1 MIGASFPATPAPAA
15 TAAAAPEH
23 ATATT
28 DAGTS
33 SRADGDAVT
42 ANGPS
47 STSSGK
53 APNNRD
59 ATQVNAATQRDVA
72 AQDRKAGDDAS
83 PGDFANL
90 LAANGAV
97 DTTSDTATKPTSTE
111 PDATTEPPAMPTLP
125 DQLLALLS
133 GSWATAA
140 KPASTAPTSA
150 APNGNASTPTPQL
163 PAATTAGALP
173 LAAAPTTTAAADA
186 SGESF
191 AALARLAADA
201 LGAASGPADK
211 PGAQTTDASS
221 LPDGLALTTAS
232 PIAAPARASVLA
244 PAVALAMPADAD
256 AGFDDGFGA
265 RIAWMAEQRIG
276 HAEIRLNPEHVG
288 PIDVRVQ
295 LDGNRVMAE
304 FHSAH
309 VEVRRAIEASM
320 PQLREMLGQHG
331 LQLGHADVGQRHA
344 QGQPASRGGFA
355 DLAGDRDGDDG
366 IARTPV
372 IAPLRSRGL
381 LDEYA

>member
-1 MIGASFPATPAPAA
+1 MIGASFPATQTPAA
-15 TAAAAPEH
+15 TAVAPDH

-47 STSSGK
+47 STSSVKG
-53 APNNRD
+53 PSGRD
-59 ATQVNAATQRDVA
+59 AAQVNAATQRDAA

-111 PDATTEPPAMPTLP
+111 PDATTEPPATPTLP

-150 APNGNASTPTPQL
+150 APNGNASTPTPHL
-163 PAATTAGALP
+163 PAATAAGALP
-173 LAAAPTTTAAADA
+173 LAVPATAAAA
-186 SGESF
+186 AETGESF
-191 AALARLAADA
+191 AALAKLATDA
-201 LGAASGPADK
+201 IGATAGSADK

-244 PAVALAMPADAD
+244 PAVALAMPADPD

-295 LDGNRVMAE
+295 LDGNRVTAE

-309 VEVRRAIEASM
+309 MEVRRAIEASM